1 MLSAPRRM
9 LARARTRAA
18 FTLVEL
24 LVVMSILAIV
34 MTCVMTIFVQQ
45 QRFYSG
51 TAAIMQTRS
60 STHDAAYVLQSEL
73 RSMSPSSGDI
83 YAMGANFI
91 EFRSEIGVSVVCSI
105 DGSQT
110 VLTVPPLSLATGSA
124 LTSWLSTPT
133 SGDTIVVF
141 DPGTIAGPAA
151 DTFRLYTLTA
161 APSPGASCPNS
172 TGLTTTAGEA
182 NQGWTLRITPKLTAT
197 TPVGAPIRFLR
208 RARYEVYQETS
219 GNWYLGH
226 FDCVPSRNPVC
237 TTLQPLAGPY
247 VAPNGGGTGGI
258 VFTFR
263 DSTGAIT
270 ADRKLV
276 RRVDLAA
283 RAQTPIDVRIAGYKT
298 GALTDSAF
306 STIAPR
312 N

>member
-1 MLSAPRRM
+1 MLSASTRTRD
-9 LARARTRAA
+9 RTRARA
-18 FTLVEL
+18 GFSLIEL

-34 MTCVMTIFVQQ
+34 MTSVMTIFVQQ

-73 RSMSPSSGDI
+73 RTMSPKNLDI

-91 EFRSEIGVSVVCSI
+91 EFRSQLGASVVCTI
-105 DGSQT
+105 DAT
-110 VLTVPPLSLATGSA
+110 KMILTVPPLKLATESA
-124 LTSWLSTPT
+124 LTSWLSPPAI
-133 SGDTIVVF
+133 GDTLVIF
-141 DPGTIAGPAA
+141 DPGALPGPAQ
-151 DTFRLYTLTA
+151 DSFRLYTLTA
-161 APSPGASCPNS
+161 TPTAAAACPNS

-182 NQGWTLRITPKLTAT
+182 TQGITLHVTPALTAT

-208 RARYEVYQETS
+208 RARYEVYQEAS

-226 FDCVPSRNPVC
+226 FDCVPLRVPVC
-237 TTLQPLAGPY
+237 TPLQALAGPY

-263 DSTGAIT
+263 DATGAIT
-270 ADRKLV
+270 ADKSLV

-283 RAQTPIDVRIAGYKT
+283 RAQTPIDIRIPGYKN
-298 GALTDSAF
+298 GAMTDSAF
-306 STIAPR
+306 SSIAPR